1 MLPALK
7 FFTTALQLLDDI
19 SDRSIVFALLNN
31 SIALFVITNNNETII
46 FRITLPFD
54 VVYCAGIHM
63 EADKKFV
70 LGAFSSA
77 LRADLLYAVLVVAS
91 QSEENPSQWFVHSIF
106 DT

>member
-1 MLPALK
+1 
-7 FFTTALQLLDDI
+7 
-19 SDRSIVFALLNN
+19 
-31 SIALFVITNNNETII
+31 
-46 FRITLPFD
+46 
-54 VVYCAGIHM
+54 M

-70 LGAFSSA
+70 LGAFSCA

>member
-1 MLPALK
+1 MTSRKLK
-7 FFTTALQLLDDI
+7 YSPGLI
-19 SDRSIVFALLNN
+19 SIRQINSVCFVINN
-31 SIALFVITNNNETII
+31 LIALFVITNNNETII
-46 FRITLPFD
+46 FRITLLFD

-70 LGAFSSA
+70 LGAFSCA

-91 QSEENPSQWFVHSIF
+91 QSVENPSQWFVHSIF